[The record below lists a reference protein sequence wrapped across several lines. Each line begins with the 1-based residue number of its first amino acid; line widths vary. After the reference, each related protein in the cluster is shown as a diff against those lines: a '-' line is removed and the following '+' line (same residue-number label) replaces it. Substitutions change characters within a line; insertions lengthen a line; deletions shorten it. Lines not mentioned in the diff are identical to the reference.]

1 MLLSPRPFRHAA
13 NAVMLAA
20 AATAA
25 QASPLIAFEDFE
37 SVATRDVSLPLL
49 DTLVGRFE
57 PASGLNVYVASP
69 GYTNFG
75 PGLNPTT
82 SSVLTANGDESFVWT
97 LAFSAAL
104 VQLQVYLNDLG
115 PATMSFYDA
124 TDTLLQTYT
133 FDADA
138 DTTNNLAAI
147 SYDAGADVIAR
158 ARFVSTRGGVLNT
171 GLDNITIA
179 QASGGGMVSTPASLA
194 LVGLALTLLAGAT
207 ALPKRAR
214 AN

>member
-1 MLLSPRPFRHAA
+1 MPLPNRHAG
-13 NAVMLAA
+13 LAA
-20 AATAA
+20 IALVSAAGLA

-37 SVATRDVSLPLL
+37 GVSTKDISLFELN
-49 DTLVGRFE
+49 TLVGRFE
-57 PASGLNVYVASP
+57 PASGFNLVVASP

-82 SSVLTANGDESFVWT
+82 SSVLTANGDESFRWT

-115 PATMSFYDA
+115 PATLSFYDA

-133 FDADA
+133 FDADV
-138 DTTNNLAAI
+138 DTTNNLATI
-147 SYDAGADVIAR
+147 SYDAGADVITR
-158 ARFVSTRGGVLNT
+158 ATFVSTRGGVLNT

-179 QASGGGMVSTPASLA
+179 QLSGGGTVPAPASLLLAGTA
-194 LVGLALTLLAGAT
+194 LALLAGARPRPRRT
-207 ALPKRAR
+207 RAG
-214 AN
+214 